1 MEKRAVAPLVLAGA
15 GLTLAIAVVV
25 LMVKVRAGAS
35 EPSVSPAELSRAGSR
50 PPPAT
55 RGGAGEAAET
65 PPAVTPRLQPP
76 PDEPEPSP
84 PVAER
89 GTGDSPLAPAGIG
102 DSAAAVPAPVTL
114 AEKMVEANRLYDR
127 GDYEAATRMADEAL
141 KEEPQNVKMLRIGAS
156 SACILGDPAA
166 ARVHYDKLP
175 ERDQQQIARRCK
187 RYGVEF

>member
-1 MEKRAVAPLVLAGA
+1 MEKRAVVPLVLAGA

-50 PPPAT
+50 PPPPPRAE
-55 RGGAGEAAET
+55 AGEVAEA
-65 PPAVTPRLQPP
+65 PPPSPRLKPSE
-76 PDEPEPSP
+76 EPEPAP